1 MSAWLVAVFAQ
12 AVAVARAAPEV
23 SSTALVTVA
32 EASTRPAECT
42 PPHGART
49 TLWQRARSPKLAAYC
64 DLLGRGYARLERAPE
79 QALEAGKQ
87 ASQAWPDG
95 VAARVLEG
103 RALLALG
110 RYGEALARLIE
121 ARERSSRSLEAPGAL
136 HDLGTAA
143 LLAGRSEVA
152 LSAYRSLV
160 PRAGLLGDALRR
172 QNVYVEAAAVVMQ
185 ASALDEAVGYLGEAR
200 RRGSPPGTRDV
211 VLAALALALDRQ
223 GRMDEARGVAAEAS
237 GPYLLAARAAEQRG
251 DASKEA
257 DAEPPKP
264 QAPAAAEAV
273 PDRSW
278 PVLPPGELDAMVAIL
293 AERSDRELAR
303 EAWRSF
309 LASPASRGPWADHAR
324 KHLVSLEAPRARGG
338 GR

>member
-1 MSAWLVAVFAQ
+1 MSAWLVAVLAQ
-12 AVAVARAAPEV
+12 AVAVAQAAPEV

-42 PPHGART
+42 APRGART

-79 QALEAGKQ
+79 QALDAAKQ
-87 ASQAWPDG
+87 ASQARPNG

-110 RYGEALARLIE
+110 RYGEALARLLE
-121 ARERSSRSLEAPGAL
+121 ARDRSSRSLEAPGAL

-172 QNVYVEAAAVVMQ
+172 QNVYVEAAAIVMQ

-223 GRMDEARGVAAEAS
+223 GRVDEARGVAAEAS

-251 DASKEA
+251 DAGKEG
-257 DAEPPKP
+257 DAEAAKP
-264 QAPAAAEAV
+264 EAPPAAV
-273 PDRSW
+273 PERARSW

-309 LASPASRGPWADHAR
+309 LASAASRGPWADHAR
-324 KHLVSLEAPRARGG
+324 KHLASLEAVRARGG